1 MRWWK
6 DRRREI
12 KGVSELKENGGKGER
27 KSRAYPL
34 TPGLGLD
41 KKLANIEAGN
51 NLGRRLDAGFIF
63 QWSSTLIHILLEKCG
78 FMQNAKCTGM

>member
-1 MRWWK
+1 MSEK
-6 DRRREI
+6 KTEEKERERAR
-12 KGVSELKENGGKGER
+12 E
-27 KSRAYPL
+27 SRAYPL

-78 FMQNAKCTGM
+78 FMQNALECDL

>member
-1 MRWWK
+1 MR
-6 DRRREI
+6 E
-12 KGVSELKENGGKGER
+12 
-27 KSRAYPL
+27 SRAYPL

-78 FMQNAKCTGM
+78 FMQNALECDL

>member
-1 MRWWK
+1 MSESNTGK
-6 DRRREI
+6 KEREI
-12 KGVSELKENGGKGER
+12 KRVRE
-27 KSRAYPL
+27 SRAYPL

-63 QWSSTLIHILLEKCG
+63 QRS
-78 FMQNAKCTGM
+78 